1 MTMKKYCFDL
11 LLLIA
16 MMMTA
21 TDIQATVVKISLDD
35 GWQFRQA
42 RLSNWHS
49 ATVPGTVQTDLMAC
63 HLLDDPFFRLNERGA
78 QWVDKEDWIYEKH
91 FDLPAVLKE
100 RSHVE
105 LCFQGL
111 DTYAD
116 VTLNGKRILTAD
128 NMFRRWTADVTS
140 LLRDTGNVLTVFFH
154 SPTKRGLEAYDASPI
169 KYMAANDQSEN
180 GGLFDKKV
188 SPFTRKAGYHY
199 GWDWGPRLVTIGIWR
214 PVELIA
220 WDKAIIRDTWYR
232 QPSVIPS
239 LAQLTNTVTI
249 DADAPLQNVEISVSD
264 GHRGKVLAK
273 KTVSLR
279 KGTNTITLPFDI
291 QNPKLWW
298 TNGLGEPY
306 LYTLRTTLRK
316 DRKVLSEKTGEI
328 GIRSLRFVANKD
340 SMGRSCYFVLN
351 GKKVFM
357 KGADYIPNDNFLP
370 RVTSDRYNKL
380 VQAAADCNM
389 NMLRVWGGGIYEDDY
404 FYHLCDKKGILVWQD
419 FMFACGLYPG
429 KGTFLDNIAEEAKDN
444 IIRLR
449 NHPCIALWCGN
460 NECQDGW
467 YGWGWKKHYEEL
479 GQADTVWQEY
489 KNIFYAVLPKA
500 VNDYDPD
507 VAYWPSS
514 PFGDYGHGSND
525 HEGDRHYWGVWHG
538 KEPIANYNR
547 ERARFFSEYGMQ
559 SFPEFASVQQF
570 APDSA
575 DWNIYSDVMMAH
587 QRGGEYANRLIETYL
602 LNEYHQPQNFRQLLY
617 VGQLL
622 QGDAMKTAI
631 ESHRRQKGYCWGTL
645 FWQINDCWP
654 VASWAS
660 IDYYGRWKAA
670 QYMARK
676 SYADILVSPV
686 EQDGT
691 LAVYIVNDRQQ
702 PVQGKLTVSLMDMR
716 GHVLRHEE
724 KTVTV
729 DANVSDNVWS
739 MPVEQFLNGCA
750 KSKGIVH
757 AVFKADKTYDNTYEL
772 LKQKEMQ
779 YPKVRISTQV
789 TPVKGGME
797 VMLQSDAFA
806 RAVCLSLGGIDNF
819 FSDNY
824 FDLLPGE
831 KKTVTVTTTLSLED
845 FKKQLTVIS
854 YQ

>member
-1 MTMKKYCFDL
+1 
-11 LLLIA
+11 

-21 TDIQATVVKISLDD
+21 TNLQASPVTVSLTK

-42 RLSNWHS
+42 RLSNWHP

-78 QWVDKEDWIYEKH
+78 QWVDKEDWIYENR
-91 FDLPAVLKE
+91 FDLPAELKG
-100 RSHVE
+100 RKHIE
-105 LCFQGL
+105 LCFNGL

-116 VTLNGKRILTAD
+116 VKLNGKSVLTAD
-128 NMFRRWTADVTS
+128 NMFRRWTADVAP
-140 LLRDTGNVLTVFFH
+140 LLRDTGNVLTVYFH
-154 SPTKRGLEAYDASPI
+154 SPTKKGLEAYDASPI
-169 KYMAANDQSEN
+169 KYIATNDQSEN

-214 PVELIA
+214 QVTLTA
-220 WDKAIIRDTWYR
+220 WDEAVLRDTWYR
-232 QPSVIPS
+232 QPSVTPR
-239 LAQLTNTVTI
+239 LARLTNTVAI
-249 DADAPLQNVEISVSD
+249 DADVPLREVEVTVAD
-264 GHRGKVLAK
+264 GRSGKVLVRKA
-273 KTVSLR
+273 VDLR
-279 KGTNTITLPFDI
+279 KGANTFTLPFEI
-291 QNPKLWW
+291 KSPKLWW
-298 TNGLGEPY
+298 CNGLGDPY
-306 LYTLRTTLRK
+306 LYSLKTTLRK
-316 DRKVLSEKTGEI
+316 DGKVIGERTEEI
-328 GIRSLRFVANKD
+328 GVRSLRFVGEKD
-340 SMGRSCYFVLN
+340 KDGRSCYFVLN

-370 RVTSDRYNKL
+370 RVTHDIYNK
-380 VQAAADCNM
+380 VVDAAVVSNM
-389 NMLRVWGGGIYEDDY
+389 NMLRVWGGGVYEDDY
-404 FYHLCDKKGILVWQD
+404 FYHLCDAKGILVWQD

-429 KGTFLDNIAEEAKDN
+429 KGAYLDNVKEEAKDN

-467 YGWGWKKHYEEL
+467 YNWGWKRQYEKL
-479 GQADTVWQEY
+479 GQADSVWQEY
-489 KNIFYAVLPKA
+489 KNIFYDALPNAVKA
-500 VNDYDPD
+500 YDPD
-507 VAYWPSS
+507 VTYWPSS

-525 HEGDRHYWGVWHG
+525 HEGDRHDWGVWHG
-538 KEPIANYNR
+538 KKPVADYNH

-559 SFPEFASVQQF
+559 SFPEFATVERF

-587 QRGGEYANRLIETYL
+587 QRGGAYANGLIETYL
-602 LNEYHQPQNFRQLLY
+602 LNEYRKPRDFRQLLY

-654 VASWAS
+654 VASWSS

-676 SYADILVSPV
+676 AYDDILVSPI
-686 EQDGT
+686 EQEGR

-702 PVQGKLTVSLMDMR
+702 PVDGSLVVSLMDMR
-716 GHVLRHEE
+716 GRVLRQE
-724 KTVTV
+724 KKTLTVE
-729 DANVSDNVWS
+729 ANVSADVWS
-739 MPVEQFLNGCA
+739 KPVEEFLGSQE
-750 KSKGIVH
+750 KSKVIVH
-757 AVFKADKTYDNTYEL
+757 AVFQADRTYDNNYVL

-779 YPKVRISTQV
+779 YPDAHISSEV
-789 TPVKGGME
+789 APVKGGMK
-797 VMLQSDAFA
+797 VTLWSDAFA
-806 RAVCLSLGGIDNF
+806 RAVCLGIPGIDNF

-824 FDLLPGE
+824 FDLIPGE
-831 KKTVTVTTTLSLED
+831 RKTVVVTTSLSLDD
-845 FKKQLTVIS
+845 FKRQLQVTS
-854 YQ
+854 YK